1 MEEAADIV
9 RAAGHRSGAPVAI
22 LMTSTAASS
31 AISIRDLGKSFG
43 GVRAVAGISLEIGR
57 GEFFSL
63 LGPSGC
69 GKTTLMRLIAGFET
83 PDAGSIAIDG
93 QPMAGVPPHQRPVNM
108 MFQSYALFPHLT
120 VAGNIAFGLKRQG
133 LAREPLQRRVA
144 EMLALV
150 QLEALADRKPH
161 QLSGGQ
167 RQRVALARALARDPK
182 VLLLDEP
189 LGALDKKLRKETQA
203 ELKRIQA
210 ASGATF
216 VVVTHDQEEAMALS
230 DRIAI
235 MREGRIVQVGA
246 PEAVYD
252 QPASIYVAGFVGEV
266 NLLPAVPRRMP
277 DGHPAIAIEGVVGLV
292 PVPDAPVADRLT
304 VALRPEH
311 LRLGPR
317 EDVAEPGLAVTVED
331 AAHLGPVIAYRL
343 RTVDGRVLSAT
354 VQSGQGRLKP
364 GEAAWAGFD
373 PGALRLLVE

>member
-1 MEEAADIV
+1 MLQA
-9 RAAGHRSGAPVAI
+9 
-22 LMTSTAASS
+22 
-31 AISIRDLGKSFG
+31 AISIRDLAKSFG
-43 GVRAVAGISLEIGR
+43 GVRAVDGVSIEIGR

-69 GKTTLMRLIAGFET
+69 GKTTLMRMIAGFET
-83 PDAGSIAIDG
+83 PDSGALAIDG
-93 QPMAGVPPHQRPVNM
+93 HDMAGVPPHLRPVNM

-133 LAREPLQRRVA
+133 LAREPLQRRLA

-150 QLEALADRKPH
+150 QLEKLADRKPH

-235 MREGRIVQVGA
+235 MREGRIVQVGP

-252 QPASIYVAGFVGEV
+252 RPANAYVAGFIGEV
-266 NLLPAVPRRMP
+266 NLLAAVETRLP
-277 DGHPAIAIEGVVGLV
+277 DGRRAVAIEGL
-292 PVPDAPVADRLT
+292 PVPLPIPDEPVGAKLA

-311 LRLGPR
+311 LRLGAPG
-317 EDVAEPGLAVTVED
+317 AAHGPGLPATVED

-343 RTVDGRVLSAT
+343 RTADGRLLAVTAPA
-354 VQSGQGRLKP
+354 GRGRLKP
-364 GEAAWAGFD
+364 GEAAWVGFD
-373 PGALRLLVE
+373 PGDMRLLTD

>member
-1 MEEAADIV
+1 MTTPAA
-9 RAAGHRSGAPVAI
+9 P
-22 LMTSTAASS
+22 S
-31 AISIRDLGKSFG
+31 AISLHDLCKSFG
-43 GVRAVAGISLEIGR
+43 GVRAVDGVSLEIGR

-69 GKTTLMRLIAGFET
+69 GKTTLMRMIAGFEV
-83 PDAGSIAIDG
+83 PDAGTIAIDG
-93 QPMAGVPPHQRPVNM
+93 QAMAGVPPHLRPVNM

-120 VAGNIAFGLKRQG
+120 VAGNIAFGLKRLS
-133 LAREPLQRRVA
+133 LASEPLQRRLD

-150 QLEALADRKPH
+150 QLEPLRDRKPH

-235 MREGRIVQVGA
+235 MREGRIVQVDT

-252 QPASIYVAGFVGEV
+252 RPANAYVAGFVGEV
-266 NLLPAVPRRMP
+266 NLLPATVTRLSDGRR
-277 DGHPAIAIEGVVGLV
+277 AAAIEGLSGLV
-292 PVPDAPVADRLT
+292 AIPDAPAGDRLT

-311 LRLGPR
+311 LRLGAR
-317 EDVAEPGLAVTVED
+317 ENAAEPGLAATVED
-331 AAHLGPVIAYRL
+331 AAHLGPIIAYRL
-343 RTVDGRVLSAT
+343 RAQDGRLLSAT
-354 VQSGQGRLKP
+354 APTGQGRLKP
-364 GEAAWAGFD
+364 GETAWVGFD

>member
-1 MEEAADIV
+1 
-9 RAAGHRSGAPVAI
+9 
-22 LMTSTAASS
+22 
-31 AISIRDLGKSFG
+31 
-43 GVRAVAGISLEIGR
+43 
-57 GEFFSL
+57 
-63 LGPSGC
+63 
-69 GKTTLMRLIAGFET
+69 MRMIAGFES

-93 QPMAGVPPHQRPVNM
+93 QDMAGVPPHVRPVNM

-120 VAGNIAFGLKRQG
+120 VAGNIGFGLKRQG
-133 LAREPLQRRVA
+133 LAREPLQRRLD

-150 QLEALADRKPH
+150 QLEPLADRKPH

-235 MREGRIVQVGA
+235 MREGKIVQVGA

-252 QPASIYVAGFVGEV
+252 HPANAYVAGFIGEV
-266 NLLPAVPRRMP
+266 NLLPATVDRMP
-277 DGHPAIAIEGVVGLV
+277 DGRRAAAIAGVTGLV
-292 PVPDAPVADRLT
+292 PIPDAPPGDRLT

-311 LRLGPR
+311 LRLGTR
-317 EDVAEPGLAVTVED
+317 ENASGPGLAVTVED
-331 AAHLGPVIAYRL
+331 AAHLGPTIAYRL
-343 RTVDGRVLSAT
+343 RAADGRLLSAT
-354 VQSGQGRLKP
+354 APTGQGRLKP
-364 GEAAWAGFD
+364 GESAWVGFD
-373 PGALRLLVE
+373 AAALRLLAE

>member
-1 MEEAADIV
+1 MRFGDARRSISARTGRAMTASAA
-9 RAAGHRSGAPVAI
+9 P
-22 LMTSTAASS
+22 S
-31 AISIRDLGKSFG
+31 AISIRDLRKSFG
-43 GVRAVAGISLEIGR
+43 GVRAVDGISLEIGR

-69 GKTTLMRLIAGFET
+69 GKTTLMRMIAGFEA
-83 PDAGSIAIDG
+83 PDAGSLAIDG
-93 QPMAGVPPHQRPVNM
+93 QEMAGVPPHVRPVNM

-133 LAREPLQRRVA
+133 LAREPLQRRMQ

-150 QLEALADRKPH
+150 QLETLADRKPH

-252 QPASIYVAGFVGEV
+252 HPANAYVAGFVGEV
-266 NLLPAVPRRMP
+266 NLLQATVHRLP
-277 DGHPAIAIEGVVGLV
+277 DGRRAAAIEGIAG
-292 PVPDAPVADRLT
+292 PVPILEGPAGDRLT

-311 LRLGPR
+311 LRISAGEG
-317 EDVAEPGLAVTVED
+317 EDQPGLAATIED

-343 RTVDGRVLSAT
+343 RSTDGRLLSAT
-354 VQSGQGRLKP
+354 VSTGQGRLKP
-364 GEAAWAGFD
+364 GESAWVSFD
-373 PGALRLLVE
+373 PGNLRLLAD